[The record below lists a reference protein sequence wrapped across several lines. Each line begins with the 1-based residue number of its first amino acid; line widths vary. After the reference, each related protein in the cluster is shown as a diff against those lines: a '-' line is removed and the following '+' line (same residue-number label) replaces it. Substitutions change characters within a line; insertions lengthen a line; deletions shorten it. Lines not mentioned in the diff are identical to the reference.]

1 MLDFIPFLV
10 ILMVV
15 AALVNS
21 DSVMTV
27 FYMIFG
33 IILIGLWWNQQGIKH
48 VKVSRKFD
56 NHAYLFQKSELVLQ
70 IENTSILPIIWLEIH
85 ESLPVN
91 VRNTPV
97 QNYVISLP
105 PKGKTTLKYPLYTL
119 KRGFYKLGPTSITS
133 GDILGITHSA
143 EVFFEPDHF
152 IVYPNIVDFER
163 LMLPSRSPFGFL
175 KHKDPIFE
183 DPSRIFGKRNYQA
196 GDPFSRIDWMASAST
211 GELQVKIF
219 EPAITVETLL
229 VLDLDP
235 ESYDIKKRFDA
246 TELAITSAASIANWS
261 NRQKLT
267 VGLLTNGLDPIN
279 GMNPISALPA
289 QKGNQHVML
298 ILEALARVEV
308 GQTSSLPYL
317 VSQALSHSAW
327 GTTLILITGLYSQH
341 LLEQIILAKRN
352 GMNIVLML
360 IGFSQDR
367 MKAQSESRQYGFIF
381 YNLQDKLDLDMIQYS
396 LK

>member
-33 IILIGLWWNQQGIKH
+33 IILLGLWWNQHGIRH
-48 VKVSRKFD
+48 IKVSRKFD
-56 NHAYLFQKSELVLQ
+56 DHAFLYQKSELELQ
-70 IENTSILPIIWLEIH
+70 IENTSILPIVWLEIH

-105 PKGKTTLKYPLYTL
+105 PKGKYILKYPLYTL
-119 KRGFYKLGPTSITS
+119 KRGFYKLGPTSISS

-152 IVYPNIVDFER
+152 IVYPNIVNFER
-163 LMLPSRSPFGFL
+163 LILPSRSPFGFL

-183 DPSRIFGKRNYQA
+183 DPSRIFGKRNYQE
-196 GDPFSRIDWMASAST
+196 GDPLSRIDWKSSAST

-219 EPAITVETLL
+219 EPAITMETLL

-261 NRQKLT
+261 SHQKLT
-267 VGLLTNGLDPIN
+267 IGLLTNGLDPLN
-279 GMNPISALPA
+279 GLRPVLALPA
-289 QKGNQHVML
+289 QKGSQHVMM
-298 ILEALARVEV
+298 ILEALAKVEV
-308 GQTSSLPYL
+308 GQTSPVTSLI
-317 VSQALSHSAW
+317 SQAFSLSAW
-327 GTTLILITGLYSQH
+327 GTTLILITGQYYQQ
-341 LLEQIILAKRN
+341 LLEQIIQAKQN
-352 GMNIVLML
+352 GLNIVLML
-360 IGFSQDR
+360 IGFSHDR
-367 MKAQSESRQYGFIF
+367 MKAQSESRQYGFTLYF
-381 YNLQDKLDLDMIQYS
+381 LQNTIDLDMIQY
-396 LK
+396 